1 MGVAFVGV
9 VVDVVVDVIPAP
21 LLLLIRGVGGEGE
34 LRVGILEPI
43 MLRLG
48 IVVVVV
54 VVVVLVVA
62 VERIL
67 GGGELNRSPFSLAVE
82 SPALKSLLFTRLRGV
97 VVVVVEFELVG
108 KRVEEAEGEGERF
121 LLGEGI
127 LLLGTPHAISPS

>member
-54 VVVVLVVA
+54 VVLVVA
-62 VERIL
+62 VDRIL

-127 LLLGTPHAISPS
+127 LLLGTPQAISPS